1 MLIAPWSSFIVPI
14 NLWHSGE
21 NFLLNTCIVDRH
33 MTVVHRKVKHDSQ
46 PRWMN
51 DEIRT
56 AIKTRDFHIKEN
68 TFCAVQGME
77 E

>member
-1 MLIAPWSSFIVPI
+1 M
-14 NLWHSGE
+14 
-21 NFLLNTCIVDRH
+21 LNTCIVDRH